1 MDNSIDYFFRWK
13 YNLSKE
19 DSVESINSKKN
30 KYINEWEYKD
40 VLYSFM
46 GIYSIGLNLYYPN
59 EFIKT
64 EYTIR
69 PKERPRM
76 RQVSIN
82 YLVNDYSADKVKERY
97 KKYTELNKLIES
109 VGFIKYYDYPGN
121 VIPIWPGA
129 SENRGKSYCFDIPD
143 IYFKKNKK
151 WVNNLIEY
159 YPNANL
165 DRIIN
170 SKYPNNTKD
179 FLDYLNSTTRYKEF
193 LKHVVDIIIERSKI
207 LNK

>member
-1 MDNSIDYFFRWK
+1 M
-13 YNLSKE
+13 
-19 DSVESINSKKN
+19 
-30 KYINEWEYKD
+30 YIQ
-40 VLYSFM
+40 LYLETILVSLQKLH
-46 GIYSIGLNLYYPN
+46 GLNLYYPN

-97 KKYTELNKLIES
+97 KNYKELNKLIES

-143 IYFKKNKK
+143 LYFGKSC
-151 WVNNLIEY
+151 
-159 YPNANL
+159 
-165 DRIIN
+165 DCGM
-170 SKYPNNTKD
+170 S
-179 FLDYLNSTTRYKEF
+179 F
-193 LKHVVDIIIERSKI
+193 
-207 LNK
+207 